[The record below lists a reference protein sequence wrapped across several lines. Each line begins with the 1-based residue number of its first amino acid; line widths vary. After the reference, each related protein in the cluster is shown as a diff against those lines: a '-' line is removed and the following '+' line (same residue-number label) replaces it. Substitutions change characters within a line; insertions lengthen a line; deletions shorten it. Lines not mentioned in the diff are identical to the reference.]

1 MSNRNEDP
9 KKKELL
15 QQRQKKDDF
24 TIQNIRKA
32 ISPSSR
38 FLDGY
43 FNSRIHQKNFVP
55 NGQFTIKQ

>member
-1 MSNRNEDP
+1 MNNPEEN
-9 KKKELL
+9 KKKELFNL
-15 QQRQKKDDF
+15 RQKKDEVC
-24 TIQNIRKA
+24 IQNIRKA

-43 FNSRIHQKNFVP
+43 FNARIHQKFFVP